1 MGKLHTGNGWLI
13 KVQGDEHP
21 PVHVHVIHP
30 DGKATVALDGSFIN
44 AGVPDKVLTQA
55 RQWVADHA
63 AQINAEWT
71 RMNNPRVR

>member
-1 MGKLHTGNGWLI
+1 MGKLHASHGWLI

-30 DGKATVALDGSFIN
+30 DGKATVALDGSFVN
-44 AGVPDKVLTQA
+44 SGVPANVLTQA
-55 RQWVADHA
+55 RQWVAEHGA
-63 AQINAEWT
+63 AIQAEWA

>member
-1 MGKLHTGNGWLI
+1 MGKLHTSNGWLI

-30 DGKATVALDGSFIN
+30 DGKATVALDGSFVN
-44 AGVPDKVLTQA
+44 SGVPAKVLSQA

-63 AQINAEWT
+63 AEIKAEWA